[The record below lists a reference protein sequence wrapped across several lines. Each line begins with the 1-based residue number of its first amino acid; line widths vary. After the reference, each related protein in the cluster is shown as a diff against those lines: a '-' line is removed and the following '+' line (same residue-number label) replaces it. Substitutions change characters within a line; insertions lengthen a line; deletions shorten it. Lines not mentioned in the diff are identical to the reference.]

1 MSTRY
6 CFVCIQKRTP
16 PFFLQDVSSLPS
28 SKVFATCYVCR
39 EKRRTN
45 RPSKKR
51 PTLQEIDP
59 NIGPPS
65 ARRRATSTS
74 QASFSPSVIN
84 RGLIPPVN
92 PLLRPP
98 LPVQPP
104 VSPVQPPQPPL
115 PETFIPTDQWQ
126 TITEFHTHM
135 STIKMEKCTRC
146 NARWFD
152 MQLKD
157 GICHSC
163 LLKDKG
169 GQTPYFFSADNEM
182 DPGIVPA
189 HLPALTQIEE
199 MIISRSHV
207 QMMIKRYRGHQYH
220 YTGHC
225 VSFAQ
230 EIIKT
235 VSILPN
241 LPEELDIILLQPSRQ
256 AIDNPQY
263 QQQFQH
269 DFRVQKS
276 YILTWLRFLQAHHPD
291 YRYIVAMRQVN

>member
-1 MSTRY
+1 MDTRY
-6 CFVCIQKRTP
+6 CSVCVKKLSP
-16 PFFLQDVSSLPS
+16 PFFLRDASSLPS
-28 SKVFATCYVCR
+28 SKVFATCYICR
-39 EKRRTN
+39 EKSR
-45 RPSKKR
+45 KEKR
-51 PTLQEIDP
+51 PALQEIDP
-59 NIGPPS
+59 NIGPPL
-65 ARRRATSTS
+65 AQRRATSTS
-74 QASFSPSVIN
+74 RAPFSSSVIN
-84 RGLIPPVN
+84 HGPIPPVN
-92 PLLRPP
+92 TLLRPP
-98 LPVQPP
+98 PVQPP
-104 VSPVQPPQPPL
+104 ISPVQPLQPP
-115 PETFIPTDQWQ
+115 PPDTFIPTEQWQ

-135 STIKMEKCTRC
+135 STIKMEECTRC

-157 GICHSC
+157 DICHSC

-199 MIISRSHV
+199 MVIARSHV
-207 QMMIKRYRGHQYH
+207 QMMIKRYRGHQYQ

-241 LPEELDIILLQPSRQ
+241 LLEELNVILL
-256 AIDNPQY
+256 
-263 QQQFQH
+263 
-269 DFRVQKS
+269 
-276 YILTWLRFLQAHHPD
+276 
-291 YRYIVAMRQVN
+291 